1 MIRKMQL
8 FSLAISLVLPIS
20 AFAVGAIAVDD
31 EEGLTEPGYG
41 LVTGRDTKE
50 EAKREAKRLCSKS
63 GNDGCEIVAW
73 FENCGAYASSK
84 KFYGAGW
91 GKTKDA
97 AETMAMEKCGND
109 NCEIAVS
116 ECE

>member
-1 MIRKMQL
+1 MIQKIKV
-8 FSLAISLVLPIS
+8 FSVAAILIIPTS

-41 LVTGRDTKE
+41 LVTGRDSKE
-50 EAKREAKRLCSKS
+50 AAKHDAVKLCSKA
-63 GNDGCEIVAW
+63 GNTGCEVVAW
-73 FENCGAYASSK
+73 FESCGAYASSK

-91 GKTKDA
+91 GKTKEA
-97 AETMAMEKCGND
+97 AEAMAIEKCGND
-109 NCEIAVS
+109 NCEVVVS